1 MKFIHA
7 ADIHLDSPLQ
17 GLEPYEGAPVEE
29 IRGAV
34 RAAFEALVE
43 LCLEEAAD
51 FLVLAGDL
59 YDGDW
64 RDFNTG
70 LYFVRQMVRLREA
83 GIPVFVVQGNH
94 DAQSQIT
101 RQLRLPDNVHVF
113 ASAKPETHMLEHLG
127 VALHGQSFATQHVT
141 DNLAA
146 AYPAPVPGCF
156 NIGVLHTALE
166 GYPEHPSYAPCTL
179 AQLTSAGYDYWALGH
194 VHQHL
199 VLAEEPHVVFPG
211 NLQGRHS
218 RETGPK
224 GCCVVEVE
232 DGRVQGF
239 AHRPLDG
246 VRWARLEVDVAEA
259 VSLDDVVQATEK
271 PLVAMLAGVESRV
284 LAVRMRLA
292 GQTPL
297 HAALERQGEELT
309 NQLRAMATDVGGGA
323 IYVERVEQVTT
334 APARQ
339 VKPSEAVADA
349 LELISIEAERLA
361 ADPGGA
367 EALRTAVRPLL
378 ERLPAPLKARV
389 GSLSLERPESL
400 HDLLRDAQDLVT
412 ARLADGEEDA

>member
-1 MKFIHA
+1 
-7 ADIHLDSPLQ
+7 
-17 GLEPYEGAPVEE
+17 
-29 IRGAV
+29 
-34 RAAFEALVE
+34 
-43 LCLEEAAD
+43 
-51 FLVLAGDL
+51 
-59 YDGDW
+59 
-64 RDFNTG
+64 
-70 LYFVRQMVRLREA
+70 
-83 GIPVFVVQGNH
+83 
-94 DAQSQIT
+94 
-101 RQLRLPDNVHVF
+101 
-113 ASAKPETHMLEHLG
+113 
-127 VALHGQSFATQHVT
+127 
-141 DNLAA
+141 
-146 AYPAPVPGCF
+146 
-156 NIGVLHTALE
+156 
-166 GYPEHPSYAPCTL
+166 
-179 AQLTSAGYDYWALGH
+179 
-194 VHQHL
+194 
-199 VLAEEPHVVFPG
+199 
-211 NLQGRHS
+211 
-218 RETGPK
+218 
-224 GCCVVEVE
+224 
-232 DGRVQGF
+232 
-239 AHRPLDG
+239 
-246 VRWARLEVDVAEA
+246 
-259 VSLDDVVQATEK
+259 
-271 PLVAMLAGVESRV
+271 MLAGVESRV